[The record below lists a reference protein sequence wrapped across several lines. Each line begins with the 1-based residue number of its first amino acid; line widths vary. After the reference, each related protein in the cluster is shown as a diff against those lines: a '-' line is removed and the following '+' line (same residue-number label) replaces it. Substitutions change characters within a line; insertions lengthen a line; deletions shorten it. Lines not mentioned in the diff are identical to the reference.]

1 VVGSGGEIPPNSIT
15 AACVT
20 RHLLPTLR
28 DANLPRV
35 LTGAQRLACELG
47 TSDPQDNPGPDMH
60 DFFLTDEDRAFRA
73 ELRDFMAREL
83 APRVDAIE
91 RNQDFSTQTAVARA
105 LGEAGYLKL
114 MFTDLYSG
122 PLSAPGLTHAVIV
135 SEEAAYLNY
144 AFETTIAT
152 ALSCAYPIHRHARP
166 ALRER
171 YLTPILEGRAVGSIC
186 MTEPGVGSDSAGM
199 TTRIRFDD
207 STREWVIDG
216 FKRYISNAGEADV
229 YIVWG
234 ITDPDLPPQKGMS
247 AVLVPAGTPGLSVP
261 RLYDFMGRRGSV
273 VGEVTLDQVRVPEE
287 NLLGEV
293 NQGFAIMLGAFNF
306 ERVILGG
313 SGLGVARAAFDLAKD
328 HAQSRV
334 SFGQK
339 LGQKQLIWDMV
350 AQMSWRIDAAELLT
364 HRAAKMYDAGLGG
377 KDLMREASQAKLV
390 ASETA
395 VFCSDRAVQ
404 ILGGDGVTRQYG
416 RVEQLY
422 RDARALPIVGGTSE
436 MCKYL
441 IAAREMPAIRPN
453 L

>member
-1 VVGSGGEIPPNSIT
+1 
-15 AACVT
+15 
-20 RHLLPTLR
+20 
-28 DANLPRV
+28 
-35 LTGAQRLACELG
+35 
-47 TSDPQDNPGPDMH
+47 MH

>member
-1 VVGSGGEIPPNSIT
+1 M
-15 AACVT
+15 
-20 RHLLPTLR
+20 R
-28 DANLPRV
+28 
-35 LTGAQRLACELG
+35 
-47 TSDPQDNPGPDMH
+47 
-60 DFFLTDEDRAFRA
+60 DFFLNDEDRAFRA
-73 ELRDFMAREL
+73 EIRDFLAREL
-83 APRVDAIE
+83 APRVDRIE
-91 RNQDFSTQTAVARA
+91 RDQDFAAQLEVAQA

-114 MFTDLYSG
+114 MFPDLYTGS
-122 PLSAPGLTHAVIV
+122 LSRPGLTQAVIV

-186 MTEPGVGSDSAGM
+186 MTEPNVGSDSASM
-199 TTRIRFDD
+199 ETAIRFDEA
-207 STREWVIDG
+207 SREWVIDG
-216 FKRYISNAGEADV
+216 FKRYISNATKADV

-234 ITDPDLPPQKGMS
+234 ITDPDAAPQRGMS
-247 AVLVPAGTPGLSVP
+247 AVLVPADTPGLSFP
-261 RLYDFMGRRGSV
+261 RIYDFMGRRGSV
-273 VGEVTLDQVRVPEE
+273 VGEVALDGVRVPEE
-287 NLLGEV
+287 NLLGEA
-293 NQGFAIMLGAFNF
+293 NAGFRIMLGAFNF

-313 SGLGVARAAFDLAKD
+313 SGLGVARAAFDLARD

-334 SFGQK
+334 SFGER
-339 LGQKQLIWDMV
+339 LGQKQLIWDMI

-364 HRAAKMYDAGLGG
+364 QRAARMYDDGIGG

-390 ASETA
+390 ATETA

-422 RDARALPIVGGTSE
+422 RDARALPI
-436 MCKYL
+436 
-441 IAAREMPAIRPN
+441 
-453 L
+453 